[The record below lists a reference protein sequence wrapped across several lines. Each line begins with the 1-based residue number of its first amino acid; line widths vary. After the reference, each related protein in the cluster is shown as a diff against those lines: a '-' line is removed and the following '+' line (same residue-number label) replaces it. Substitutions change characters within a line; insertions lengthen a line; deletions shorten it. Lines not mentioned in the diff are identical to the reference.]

1 MTEIFD
7 IKTLPVIVIFVI
19 SVVLPMIFAKKFR
32 SKLSNETLLLLK
44 YIKTTIDE
52 DSGRIVFNSSIDS
65 KAHPLFA
72 AVVRFIDGILTSS
85 DSGGS
90 VRSTIPEEFG
100 VVFANSSSSS
110 AISFV
115 PLSNAN
121 NTFYTTVGK
130 RDISASLVVNISDG
144 SAISDHDS
152 YNSDSDKKRIS
163 LSCSIE
169 GIMIDAINSKK
180 CLISV
185 EPFLLGSQM
194 KQLKSEKTL
203 DSAGV
208 YLFLA
213 FLALAILVLSICLT
227 LSDFYPVFGQLLK
240 FIGAGE

>member
-1 MTEIFD
+1 MEMIFD
-7 IKTLPVIVIFVI
+7 IKTLPVIVIFLVSI
-19 SVVLPMIFAKKFR
+19 VLPMILSKKFR
-32 SKLSNETLLLLK
+32 SRLSNETQLLLK
-44 YIKTTIDE
+44 FIKTTIDE

-72 AVVRFIDGILTSS
+72 AAVRFIDGILTSS
-85 DSGGS
+85 DSGDL
-90 VRSTIPEEFG
+90 VRATIPEEFG
-100 VVFANSSSSS
+100 IVSAKNRNFA
-110 AISFV
+110 AIHFV

-130 RDISASLVVNISDG
+130 RDSNASLVVNISDG

-152 YNSDSDKKRIS
+152 YNSDSDKKRIAI
-163 LSCSIE
+163 SCSIE

-185 EPFLLGSQM
+185 EPFLLSTQI
-194 KQLKSEKTL
+194 KQLKNEKNL

-213 FLALAILVLSICLT
+213 FVAFAIIALSVCLT
-227 LSDFYPVFGQLLK
+227 LVRFDPVFVQFLK
-240 FIGAGE
+240 IIGVCE

>member
-1 MTEIFD
+1 MTAVLD

-19 SVVLPMIFAKKFR
+19 SVVLPMIFAKKIR

-72 AVVRFIDGILTSS
+72 AVVRFIDGILISS

-90 VRSTIPEEFG
+90 IRSTIPEEFG
-100 VVFANSSSSS
+100 VVFANSRSSS

-130 RDISASLVVNISDG
+130 RDINASLIVNISDG

-152 YNSDSDKKRIS
+152 YNSDSDKKRIA

-194 KQLKSEKTL
+194 KQLKGEKTL
-203 DSAGV
+203 DSTGV
-208 YLFLA
+208 YLFLG
-213 FLALAILVLSICLT
+213 FSALAILLLSICLT
-227 LSDFYPVFGQLLK
+227 LAKFNPVFAQFLK
-240 FIGAGE
+240 IIGAGE

>member
-1 MTEIFD
+1 MTMIFD
-7 IKTLPVIVIFVI
+7 IKALPVVVIFLI
-19 SVVLPMIFAKKFR
+19 SLVLPMVFPKKFR

-44 YIKTTIDE
+44 FIKTTIDE

-65 KAHPLFA
+65 KVHPLFA

-85 DSGGS
+85 DSSGS

-100 VVFANSSSSS
+100 VVFARNRNSS
-110 AISFV
+110 AINFV

-130 RDISASLVVNISDG
+130 RDLNASLIVNISDG

-152 YNSDSDKKRIS
+152 YNSDSDKKRIAIA
-163 LSCSIE
+163 CSIE

-180 CLISV
+180 CLVSV

-194 KQLKSEKTL
+194 KQLKNEKAL

-208 YLFLA
+208 YI
-213 FLALAILVLSICLT
+213 FLALTALAVLT
-227 LSDFYPVFGQLLK
+227 LSVCMTLSRFSPVFGQFLK
-240 FIGAGE
+240 IIGLAE